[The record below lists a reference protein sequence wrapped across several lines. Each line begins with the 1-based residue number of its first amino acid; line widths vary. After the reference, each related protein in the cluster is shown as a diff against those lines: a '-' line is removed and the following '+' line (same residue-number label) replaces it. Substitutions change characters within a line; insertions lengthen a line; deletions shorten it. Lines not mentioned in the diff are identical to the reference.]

1 MVRSAKEPFTT
12 MPHRAYV
19 MDLDKITTVSPSE
32 DSTDAFAWDDV
43 VSVATTSEAERL
55 RETLFEA
62 MRAG

>member
-1 MVRSAKEPFTT
+1 